1 MRLLT
6 PTLLILAAFLPALVG
21 QAQENPAQENPPQ
34 ERAPQEMPARDA
46 AEPVKAEGRANEHPT
61 TGSTDR
67 APRASVR
74 GQTCL
79 SGGDMRE
86 VVSERK
92 VMEPIAAIRAAREV
106 LPRAEF
112 VRVNLC
118 HRDGEPL
125 FYLITALR
133 RDGQF
138 VHLTVDSQSGAVA
151 TLQ

>member
-1 MRLLT
+1 MRLLL
-6 PTLLILAAFLPALVG
+6 PTLLILAAVLPALVG
-21 QAQENPAQENPPQ
+21 RAQENPARENPAQ
-34 ERAPQEMPARDA
+34 QNAAPDI
-46 AEPVKAEGRANEHPT
+46 AEPVKSEGRSSEHPT

-67 APRASVR
+67 APRTSVR
-74 GQTCL
+74 GQSCL

-118 HRDGEPL
+118 HREGEPL